1 MKVIFFDTETTGLP
15 KSWKK
20 DALNAPDNWPDLVSI
35 AWWVFESR
43 ELVKKEYHIIR
54 PDGWTISEGSFEK
67 HGISQEVALAQG
79 KPLATVLDL
88 FRKDLNR
95 TYHLIAHNMNFDKN
109 VLFNAYRWRLG
120 VDPMHFWPT
129 ASEFCSMEA
138 STAELRIPS
147 KFGRPGDLWKWPGLD
162 ELYSAT
168 FGRAPPADAHNADRD
183 VDVLQQIVWKRWSL
197 LNPDG
202 TVA

>member
-20 DALNAPDNWPDLVSI
+20 DALTAPDNWPDLVSI
-35 AWWVFESR
+35 AWWIFESR

-54 PDGWTISEGSFEK
+54 PDGWTISDGSIEK
-67 HGISQEVALAQG
+67 HGITQESALAHG
-79 KPLATVLDL
+79 DPLADVLAIFQEDL
-88 FRKDLNR
+88 AGAG
-95 TYHLIAHNMNFDKN
+95 HVIAHNMNFDKN
-109 VLFNAYRWRLG
+109 VLFNAYQWRLDQ
-120 VDPMHFWPT
+120 DPTHFWHV
-129 ASEFCSMEA
+129 AAEFCSMKK

-197 LNPDG
+197 LLSN
-202 TVA
+202 

>member
-15 KSWKK
+15 RSWKK
-20 DALNAPDNWPDLVSI
+20 DALVAPDNWPDLVSI
-35 AWWVFESR
+35 AWWVYEDR
-43 ELVKKEYHIIR
+43 LCVKKEYHIVK
-54 PDGWTISEGSFEK
+54 PEGWTISEGSFEK
-67 HGISQEVALAQG
+67 HGISQAAALAQG
-79 KPLATVLDL
+79 KPLATILNL
-88 FRKDLNR
+88 FRTDLAG

-120 VDPMHFWPT
+120 VDPTQFWPAT
-129 ASEFCSMEA
+129 AEFCSMET

-162 ELYSAT
+162 ELYTAT
-168 FGRAPPADAHNADRD
+168 FGRAPPADAHNAERD

>member
-15 KSWKK
+15 RSWKK
-20 DALNAPDNWPDLVSI
+20 DALVAPDNWPDLVSI
-35 AWWVFESR
+35 AWWVFEVSSINR
-43 ELVKKEYHIIR
+43 TRLKKEYHVIR
-54 PDGWTISEGSFEK
+54 PDGWTISDGSFEK
-67 HGISQEVALAQG
+67 HGISQAVAATQG
-79 KPLATVLDL
+79 KPLADILGL
-88 FRKDLNR
+88 FRTDLIG

-120 VDPMHFWPT
+120 QDPTQFWPSD
-129 ASEFCSMEA
+129 AEFCTMET

-162 ELYSAT
+162 ELYTAT

-197 LNPDG
+197 LNPD
-202 TVA
+202 